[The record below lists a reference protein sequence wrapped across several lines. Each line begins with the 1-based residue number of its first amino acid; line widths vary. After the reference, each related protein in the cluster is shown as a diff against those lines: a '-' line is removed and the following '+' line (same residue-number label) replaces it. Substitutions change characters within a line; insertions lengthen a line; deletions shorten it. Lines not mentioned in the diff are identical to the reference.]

1 MAVPADTFA
10 NFSCEGH
17 DCREY
22 LGVLTPGIERMPST
36 DNKSLPKWVCA
47 NARLAA
53 LAVALPGLVL
63 SGTVSAAEP
72 PIIVEYQSAFAG
84 YRHFDA
90 QAPAVAWRRANDAI
104 LDGAKGGAHGMDD
117 MRSTMEASP
126 VAGDKPPPAT
136 PDEHQAHPQ

>member
-1 MAVPADTFA
+1 
-10 NFSCEGH
+10 
-17 DCREY
+17 
-22 LGVLTPGIERMPST
+22 MPST

-72 PIIVEYQSAFAG
+72 PVTVEYPSAMAG

-90 QAPAVAWRRANDAI
+90 QAPAVDWREANDVIREA
-104 LDGAKGGAHGMDD
+104 AEGGAHGMHD
-117 MRSTMEASP
+117 MRTPMEAP
-126 VAGDKPPPAT
+126 PATGGTPPPAT
-136 PDEHQAHPQ
+136 PDEPQAHPQ